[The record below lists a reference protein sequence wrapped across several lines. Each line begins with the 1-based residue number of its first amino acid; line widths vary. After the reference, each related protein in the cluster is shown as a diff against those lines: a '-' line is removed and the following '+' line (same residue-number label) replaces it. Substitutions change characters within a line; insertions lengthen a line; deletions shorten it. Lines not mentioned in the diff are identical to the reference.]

1 MYRFESKNYFEIL
14 SATIQK
20 VSDRL
25 EKYLQEPNE
34 ENVHNVR
41 TAIRRLES
49 AWIILPRKVRQK
61 RKVKKFVLAHKKFFK
76 TNSQI
81 RDFDIIQQ
89 RLDSLS
95 IATDEIKKLIYER
108 KKRALDAA
116 KKQAKQ
122 ANRMKF
128 PKISQNKVLPLKLEK
143 RFRKVTTGLIDNI
156 QVLIPVVIH
165 SEKKVSELHRLRKDC
180 KKLRYLMELTPTPE
194 ASNFVVR
201 LRQMQ
206 DLLGLIRDS
215 DITMDFLK
223 KISPKY
229 KSAGE
234 LLGLESQNRVQL
246 YTKFVE
252 THQDFIHQK

>member
-20 VSDRL
+20 VSNRL
-25 EKYLQEPNE
+25 DKYLQEPNE
-34 ENVHNVR
+34 ENVHSVR

-81 RDFDIIQQ
+81 RDLDIIQQ
-89 RLDSLS
+89 RLDSLPV
-95 IATDEIKKLIYER
+95 ATDEIKKLIDE
-108 KKRALDAA
+108 KKKHALGAA

-122 ANRMKF
+122 INKMKL
-128 PKISQNKVLPLKLEK
+128 PKISQDKVLPSKLEK
-143 RFRKVTTGLIDNI
+143 RFRKATSGLIDNI
-156 QVLIPVVIH
+156 QALIPLVIS
-165 SEKKVSELHRLRKDC
+165 SEEKVLELHKLRKDC

-194 ASNFVVR
+194 SSSFIIR

-206 DLLGLIRDS
+206 DMLGLIHDV

-223 KISPKY
+223 KILLKY
-229 KSAGE
+229 KKAGE
-234 LLGLESQNRVQL
+234 LLSVESQNRVLL
-246 YTKFVE
+246 YNKFVE
-252 THQDFIHQK
+252 THRDFIHQK